1 VDKKQKKRIKRAN
14 KKKKEKA
21 FEQEAQAKIKK
32 QMGMFDRLPNKCSAC
47 EKKFPKT
54 QEAHNTWRVV
64 VKYEKQEVRLFCPE
78 CQEKAKELQ
87 EKQNEV

>member
-21 FEQEAQAKIKK
+21 FAQDTQAKIKK
-32 QMGMFDRLPNKCSAC
+32 QMGMFDRLPNKCSSC

-64 VKYEKQEVRLFCPE
+64 VKYEKEEVRLFCPE
-78 CQEKAKELQ
+78 CQEKAQELV
-87 EKQNEV
+87 ENNNEV